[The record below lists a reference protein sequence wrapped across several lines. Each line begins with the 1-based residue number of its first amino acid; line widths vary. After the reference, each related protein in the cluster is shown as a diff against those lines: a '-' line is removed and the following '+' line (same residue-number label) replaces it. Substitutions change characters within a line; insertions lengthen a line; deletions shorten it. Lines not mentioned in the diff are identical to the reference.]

1 VSEVAKL
8 MHEIDL
14 QCEAMKRFMSS
25 TGVVASHRAITHRYA
40 QLSQTTDRLGELIGM
55 EAAEKA
61 VVERYI
67 QVVG

>member
-1 VSEVAKL
+1 
-8 MHEIDL
+8 MYEIDL
-14 QCEAMKRFMSS
+14 QCEAMKRFMSG
-25 TGVVASHRAITHRYA
+25 TGVVASHTAITHRYA
-40 QLSQTTDRLGELIGM
+40 QLGQTMDHLGELIGV